1 MAESVPPGDLPT
13 GPRGGPEPYLAAW
26 TATGDGI
33 LRGLNHA
40 LSNRIVT
47 LGTLAEF
54 VGAASGRGE
63 QLGRA
68 LGEEVE
74 RLEELLEKFRMLPA
88 DIGLKPEPA
97 HLSELLSEIVSLH
110 QYHVDF
116 RDVACAVIG
125 DPDTLPVLTS
135 RSTLIRT
142 LLILLTAAKRA
153 ALSRGEST
161 VALRY
166 GGDRSTVTVTIEAG
180 TLDEG
185 STTTTE
191 VSQPFELRAECD
203 PRGAVRYR
211 LRVVTLVEGR
221 RRAREGEPRTSA

>member
-1 MAESVPPGDLPT
+1 L
-13 GPRGGPEPYLAAW
+13 EPYSAAW
-26 TATGDGI
+26 AATSDGI

-88 DIGLKPEPA
+88 DVGLKPEPI
-97 HLSELLSEIVSLH
+97 HLSELLSEVVSLH

-153 ALSRGEST
+153 ALSRRETT

-166 GGDRSTVTVTIEAG
+166 GGDRSTVTITIEAG
-180 TLDEG
+180 ALDEA
-185 STTTTE
+185 SATTTE
-191 VSQPFELRAECD
+191 VSQPLQLRAECD
-203 PRGAVRYR
+203 GRGAVRYR
-211 LRVVTLVEGR
+211 LQVVTLVEGR
-221 RRAREGEPRTSA
+221 RRARGDRPRPRG